1 MSDAED
7 SPPTKLA
14 ASVLVDEM
22 PSTDPALA
30 RRVLARSDAVVLV
43 GIVVITTLQFL
54 DKNCLSY
61 AAILGLKADTHLAGQ
76 QYSWLGSVF
85 YFGYLVGMPLASYLV
100 VKLPVGRLLGAAA
113 VCWGTVLMLMA
124 TCRSFA
130 ALAAVRFFLGV
141 LEAPSLPCSM
151 VLISRWW
158 TSSEQPLRAALW
170 YNTLPGIFGGPLAF
184 AIDKIRGPL
193 ETWRY
198 MFIIYG
204 AVTIVAGVLAALA
217 IPDAPDQAWFL
228 SEEEKLAAAA
238 RLAQNLNHHNLSGQ
252 KARIITH
259 KQGLLDKSFRPDQCL
274 EALRSG
280 KYWVLI
286 LFAFAQAITAA
297 GITNFNTLIIQG
309 FGYSTE
315 KTTLLA
321 APQAAVG
328 IAAQVLLSLLAYYV
342 RNIRCL
348 LWMLGTLP
356 ALAGAVMIRVVDV
369 DTQRNVALAGVYLM
383 GFYNVGWVMAM
394 AIITAN
400 TRGSTK
406 RPFVNSSVGVA
417 LAVGEIVG
425 PQFFLE
431 SQAPR
436 YQLGIYALVG
446 AYSVMVLTGGMYWAM
461 AVVANKSRDGT
472 NSFHLTDQEG
482 ADDDTTDVR
491 DKSFR
496 YSF

>member
-1 MSDAED
+1 MSDVEE
-7 SPPTKLA
+7 SPPAKA
-14 ASVLVDEM
+14 ASVVREA
-22 PSTDPALA
+22 PSLDPALA
-30 RRVLARSDAVVLV
+30 RKVLTKSDAVVLT
-43 GIVVITTLQFL
+43 GIVLITTLQFL

-61 AAILGLKADTHLAGQ
+61 AAILGLKTDTHLVGQ
-76 QYSWLGSVF
+76 QYSWLGSIF
-85 YFGYLVGMPLASYLV
+85 YMGYLVGMPLASYLV

-113 VCWGTVLMLMA
+113 VSWGAVLMLMA
-124 TCRSFA
+124 TCHSFA
-130 ALAAVRFFLGV
+130 GLAAVRFFLGV

-198 MFIIYG
+198 MFVIYG
-204 AVTIVAGVLAALA
+204 AVTVAAGVVAALA
-217 IPDAPDQAWFL
+217 IPDAPDRAWFL
-228 SEEEKLAAAA
+228 SDEEKMVAAV
-238 RLAQNLNHHNLSGQ
+238 RLAQNHGG
-252 KARIITH
+252 KEARAE
-259 KQGLLDKSFRPDQCL
+259 QGLLDKSFRLDQCL

-280 KYWVLI
+280 KYWTLV

-297 GITNFNTLIIQG
+297 GITNFNTLIIKG

-369 DTQRNVALAGVYLM
+369 DTQRNAALAGVYLM

-446 AYSVMVLTGGMYWAM
+446 AYSVMVLTGGVYWAM
-461 AVVANKSRDGT
+461 AVAANKSRDST
-472 NSFHLTDQEG
+472 CADSSCLTDQDG
-482 ADDDTTDVR
+482 AHDDTTDVR

>member
-1 MSDAED
+1 MSDVED
-7 SPPTKLA
+7 SLPTGKA
-14 ASVLVDEM
+14 TSVIVGEM
-22 PSTDPALA
+22 PLIDPSLA
-30 RRVLARSDAVVLV
+30 RKVLTKSDAIVLV
-43 GIVVITTLQFL
+43 GIVLITTLQFL

-61 AAILGLKADTHLAGQ
+61 AAILGLKTDAHLVGQ
-76 QYSWLGSVF
+76 QYSWLGSIF
-85 YFGYLVGMPLASYLV
+85 YFGYLVGMPVASYLV
-100 VKLPVGRLLGAAA
+100 VKLPVGRLLGTAAI
-113 VCWGTVLMLMA
+113 CWGTVLMLMA
-124 TCRSFA
+124 TCHSFA
-130 ALAAVRFFLGV
+130 GLAAVRFFLGV

-204 AVTIVAGVLAALA
+204 AVTVIAGILAALA

-228 SEEEKLAAAA
+228 SAEEKEIAAV
-238 RLAQNLNHHNLSGQ
+238 RLAPNRDGEQ
-252 KARIITH
+252 KARINR
-259 KQGLLDKSFRPDQCL
+259 QGLLDKSFRLDQCV

-280 KYWVLI
+280 KYWTLV

-342 RNIRCL
+342 CNIRCL

-356 ALAGAVMIRVVDV
+356 ALAGAVMIHVVDV
-369 DTQRNVALAGVYLM
+369 NTQRNVALAGVYLM

-436 YQLGIYALVG
+436 YELGIYALVG
-446 AYSVMVLTGGMYWAM
+446 AYSVMVLTGGIYWAM
-461 AVVANKSRDGT
+461 AVAANKSRDSSRAAES
-472 NSFHLTDQEG
+472 NSSSTEQDA
-482 ADDDTTDVR
+482 ADDDMTDVH

>member
-1 MSDAED
+1 MEEP
-7 SPPTKLA
+7 PPTKA
-14 ASVLVDEM
+14 TAVVSETPSVDL
-22 PSTDPALA
+22 DPAMA
-30 RRVLARSDAVVLV
+30 RRILAKSDAVVLT
-43 GIVVITTLQFL
+43 GVVLITTLQFL

-61 AAILGLKADTHLAGQ
+61 AAILGLKTDTHLVGQ
-76 QYSWLGSVF
+76 EYSWLGSIF
-85 YFGYLVGMPLASYLV
+85 YLGYLVGMPIASYLV
-100 VKLPVGRLLGAAA
+100 VKLPVGRLLGTAAI
-113 VCWGTVLMLMA
+113 CWGTVLMLMA
-124 TCRSFA
+124 TCHSFA
-130 ALAAVRFFLGV
+130 GLAAVRFFLGV

-158 TSSEQPLRAALW
+158 TGSEQPLRAALW

-204 AVTIVAGVLAALA
+204 AVTVVAGLVAALA
-217 IPDAPDQAWFL
+217 IPDAPDRAWFL
-228 SEEEKLAAAA
+228 SAEEKAAAA
-238 RLAQNLNHHNLSGQ
+238 VRLAAQGHEHNKQQPPGSG
-252 KARIITH
+252 RH
-259 KQGLLDKSFRPDQCL
+259 VLDKSFRVDQCV

-280 KYWVLI
+280 KYWVLV
-286 LFAFAQAITAA
+286 LFSFAQAITAA
-297 GITNFNTLIIQG
+297 GITNFNTLIIKG

-321 APQAAVG
+321 APQAGVG
-328 IAAQVLLSLLAYYV
+328 IVAQVLLSLLAYYV

-348 LWMLGTLP
+348 LWILGTLP

-369 DTQRNVALAGVYLM
+369 GTQRNVALAGVYLM

-446 AYSVMVLTGGMYWAM
+446 AYSVMVVTGGLYWAM
-461 AVVANKSRDGT
+461 AVMANKSRDNGDV
-472 NSFHLTDQEG
+472 HGYVVDQEDV
-482 ADDDTTDVR
+482 DDDTTEVY

-496 YSF
+496 YSY